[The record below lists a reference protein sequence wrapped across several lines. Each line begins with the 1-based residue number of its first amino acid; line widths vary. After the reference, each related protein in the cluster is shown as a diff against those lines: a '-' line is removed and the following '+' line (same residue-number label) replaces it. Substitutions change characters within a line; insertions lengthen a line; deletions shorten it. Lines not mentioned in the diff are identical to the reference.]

1 MYQESDEGNADI
13 SKCFVHYNQDF
24 T

>member
-1 MYQESDEGNADI
+1 MHQDSDEGNTDI
-13 SKCFVHYNQDF
+13 SKCFVSFNQDY